1 MRHRHSR
8 GGQVFGN
15 LIGLALFILIAIWWM
30 APDRRGNEREV
41 DVDQVAE
48 IDREM
53 TPSAAGEPREG
64 IAAVVLLDVS
74 GSMADEVAESGDG
87 GRKIDI
93 ARRAALDL
101 VRQFDR
107 YAKAHPEEAV
117 VVGLFEFSG
126 ERERDRGPTTR
137 EVIPL
142 LPPDPGRA
150 EEALAQMMPNGGT
163 PIGDALIVGK
173 RALDMAGFNR
183 RHLLVVTD
191 GENTDG
197 YRPADVMAALTRRPE
212 SERPSVY
219 FVAFD
224 IAAARFEAVKNSG
237 GLVLAAANAKE
248 LTDTLDFLLTGKI
261 LVEQ

>member
-1 MRHRHSR
+1 MRPRHSR
-8 GGQVFGN
+8 GGNVLAN
-15 LIGLALFILIAIWWM
+15 LIGLALFIFVAIWWM
-30 APDRRGNEREV
+30 SPDRGRNRREV
-41 DVDQVAE
+41 DVDRVAE

-53 TPSAAGEPREG
+53 TPSTAAEPREG

-74 GSMADEVAESGDG
+74 GSMADEVAESGG

-101 VRQFDR
+101 VGQFDR
-107 YAKAHPEEAV
+107 YAKTHAGEAV
-117 VVGLFEFSG
+117 VLGLYEFSG
-126 ERERDRGPTTR
+126 ERDRGDGPTTR

-142 LPPDPGRA
+142 LPPDPARA
-150 EEALAQMMPNGGT
+150 EEALARLTPNGGT

-173 RALDMAGFNR
+173 RALDASGYTR

-197 YRPADVMAALTRRPE
+197 YRPADVMTALARRPE

-224 IAAARFEAVKNSG
+224 IAAARFEAVKNAG
-237 GLVLAAANAKE
+237 GLVLAAANAQE
-248 LTDTLDFLLTGKI
+248 LTSTLDYLLTGKI

>member
-1 MRHRHSR
+1 LRSRHSR
-8 GGQVFGN
+8 NTQVLGN
-15 LIGLALFILIAIWWM
+15 LIGLALFVFVAIWWM
-30 APDRRGNEREV
+30 GSGRRKDDREV
-41 DVDQVAE
+41 NVDRVAE
-48 IDREM
+48 IESEIA
-53 TPSAAGEPREG
+53 PAAAAEAREG

-74 GSMADEVAESGDG
+74 GSMADEVSELGG

-93 ARRAALDL
+93 ARRAALAL
-101 VRQFDR
+101 VSQFDR
-107 YAKAHPEEAV
+107 YAKAHPDEAV
-117 VVGLFEFSG
+117 VVGLYEFSG
-126 ERERDRGPTTR
+126 EREDDRGPTTR

-142 LPPDPGRA
+142 LAPDPVRA
-150 EEALAQMMPNGGT
+150 EELLARMVPDGGT

-173 RALDMAGFNR
+173 RALDRSGFTR

-197 YRPADVMAALTRRPE
+197 YRPQDVMAALMRRPD

-224 IAAARFEAVKNSG
+224 IAAARFDSVKNAG
-237 GLVLAAANAKE
+237 GLVLAAANAQE

>member
-15 LIGLALFILIAIWWM
+15 LIGLALFILVAIWWM
-30 APDRRGNEREV
+30 APDRRRNEREV
-41 DVDQVAE
+41 NVDRVAE
-48 IDREM
+48 IEREM

-64 IAAVVLLDVS
+64 IAAIVLLDVS
-74 GSMADEVAESGDG
+74 GSMADEVGESGG

-107 YAKAHPEEAV
+107 YAKAHPQETV

-126 ERERDRGPTTR
+126 ERERGRGLTTR

-142 LPPDPGRA
+142 LPPDPARA
-150 EEALAQMMPNGGT
+150 EEALARMVPNGGT

-173 RALDMAGFNR
+173 RELDMAGFTR

-197 YRPADVMAALTRRPE
+197 HRPADVMAALTRRPE

-224 IAAARFEAVKNSG
+224 IAAARFEAVKNAG
-237 GLVLAAANAKE
+237 GLVLAAANAQE